1 MGLIFRLLEQIFV
14 GLNPGLGF
22 RLPAFR
28 ALADPVELLRQH
40 FLAVALL
47 LLLLG
52 QAFAL
57 LGLVLIAIAVPIA
70 FVTPLLPI
78 GLPIA
83 ILGVVL
89 LGRNSLWG
97 RRWMEGVLDRHPRV
111 ERFAPNWLMK
121 AVFGREKRPHDK
133 K

>member
-1 MGLIFRLLEQIFV
+1 MADGTPH
-14 GLNPGLGF
+14 LNNRPDPKRAAPVPLRAVSDGF
-22 RLPAFR
+22 RTLIR
-28 ALADPVELLRQH
+28 
-40 FLAVALL
+40 
-47 LLLLG
+47 

-57 LGLVLIAIAVPIA
+57 LGLVLIAIAIPIA

-83 ILGVVL
+83 IFGVAL
-89 LGRNSLWG
+89 LGRNSVWG

-121 AVFGREKRPHDK
+121 AVFGRDK
-133 K
+133 NHH

>member
-1 MGLIFRLLEQIFV
+1 MPDGSSPFGKERLKQGAAAAPLGVVGSSVRTLIR
-14 GLNPGLGF
+14 
-22 RLPAFR
+22 
-28 ALADPVELLRQH
+28 
-40 FLAVALL
+40 
-47 LLLLG
+47 

-57 LGLVLIAIAVPIA
+57 LGLALIAVAVPIA

-121 AVFGREKRPHDK
+121 AVFGREKRSSNK
-133 K
+133 